1 MLNSKKKDS
10 MEKSK
15 LHHIEKDVSRIGL
28 GTWAIGGWM
37 WGGTEQKKSIDTI
50 LIAIEK
56 GINLIDTAPVY
67 GFGTSEKIVGKA
79 IKEYGRRDDLVLVT
93 KVGLDWKNEQ
103 PFRNSSKERLQKEL
117 EDSLTRLQTDYIDIY
132 MIHWPDPLVPF
143 EETAEQMEAF
153 KKQGKIKS
161 IAVSN
166 YSPKQMDLFRTSG
179 SLDLCEPPYN
189 LFERGIEKDVLPYCK
204 ENNIKTLVYGSICR
218 GLLSGK
224 MSRDRRFE
232 GDDLRKTDPKFQ
244 GKRFNMYL
252 DAVEK
257 LDQFAQENY
266 GKDVIH
272 LAVRWVLDQGA
283 DIALWGAREP
293 AQLDAIDDMSGWHLS
308 QEDMKQIDDI
318 LEETI
323 TEPVGPEFMAPP
335 KKSNRE

>member
-1 MLNSKKKDS
+1 
-10 MEKSK
+10 MEKTK
-15 LHHIEKDVSRIGL
+15 LHRIEKDVSRIGL

-37 WGGTEQKKSIDTI
+37 WGGTEQKKSINTI
-50 LIAIEK
+50 LTAIDK

-67 GFGTSEKIVGKA
+67 GFGTSEKIVGEA
-79 IKEYGRRDDLVLVT
+79 IKEYGKRDDLVIVT

-103 PFRNSSKERLQKEL
+103 PFRNSSKERLQKEI
-117 EDSLTRLQTDYIDIY
+117 EDSLKRLQTDYIDVY
-132 MIHWPDPLVPF
+132 MIHWPDQQVPF
-143 EETAEQMEAF
+143 EETAEQMEKF

-166 YSPKQMDLFRTSG
+166 YSPEQMDLFRASG

-204 ENNIKTLVYGSICR
+204 ENDIKSLVYGSICR

-224 MSRDRRFE
+224 MSHDRQFK
-232 GDDLRKTDPKFQ
+232 GDDLRKADPKFQ
-244 GKRFNMYL
+244 GERFKMYL
-252 DAVEK
+252 SAVEK
-257 LDQFAQENY
+257 LDQFAHDNY

-283 DIALWGAREP
+283 DIALWGARKP
-293 AQLDAIDDMSGWHLS
+293 AQLDVIDDMSGWHLS
-308 QEDMKQIDDI
+308 QEDMKQIDNI

-323 TEPVGPEFMAPP
+323 TDPVGPEFMAPP
-335 KKSNRE
+335 TKK